1 MSDDPST
8 AETELTEDGI
18 PLVVNGRRLTDQE
31 VAILREAAERRKEIA
46 LTDQDTEIGGAKRTT
61 NPSRYGDWEKGG
73 RAIDF

>member
-1 MSDDPST
+1 MTDDARAP
-8 AETELTEDGI
+8 ETTEDDI

-31 VAILREAAERRKEIA
+31 IAILREAAERRKEIA
-46 LTDQDTEIGGAKRTT
+46 LGDQEKELGGADRAT